1 MLREAPL
8 WRLLRVL
15 DEPDHPVFYRVL
27 WRAHVAEWSDLTQP
41 ERHLCADLLAKLEL
55 SIRQTLLG
63 LGLAPRKINIAS
75 LGNLVPHLHWHVI
88 ARYDLDRQF
97 PSPIWAAPKRPVDA
111 AHLARLRDSLGA
123 LDAAVQQA
131 LAQFD

>member
-27 WRAHVAEWSDLTQP
+27 WRPHVADWSDLAQS
-41 ERHLCADLLAKLEL
+41 ERHLCADLLAQLEL
-55 SIRQTLLG
+55 SIRQTLGG

-88 ARYDLDRQF
+88 ARYELDRQF
-97 PSPIWAAPKRPVDA
+97 PAPIWAAARRPADT
-111 AHLARLRDSLGA
+111 AHLLRINASLDA
-123 LDAAVQQA
+123 LDADVQQA